1 MNLKKIIVLG
11 IFILMGGVCTKVD
24 AANFVI
30 SAPSSANVNTNFT
43 VSISHSG
50 DAIGSLQM
58 QIAITNAE
66 CSVQST
72 CSGGVANCNGG
83 SCLTSFNLANGLKAG
98 NNIITLSCRSAGG
111 SAKFTASVANKDAW
125 DVEGMKQLTINSASK
140 SVTINGTTATTKKT
154 TTQSTISKRP
164 TTARTTKSTTKSTTT
179 KKTTSTSTKTTKKSN
194 SSSTSTTTRFITT
207 HENMPYSTTTSETT
221 STASEMTTEEP
232 TTAYVP
238 DDLKLRELKIV
249 GYNINFKPNLSSY
262 TIDVD
267 EKVDELYIIA
277 SPADEQTEI
286 ETVGLVD
293 IAGKDYIQIR
303 VFNDNAKHEINYK
316 INIRRTKSN
325 TESSVVVGNIFS
337 DSFKLIVFAM
347 LAVIFFLILFFTVKG
362 LMKRSKDYDDRDDSQ
377 EYTNS
382 YTNNYA
388 NNYTNAYTNEYTNE
402 DTEELIPKSEEE
414 LKTLF
419 DELDKEQRK

>member
-1 MNLKKIIVLG
+1 MKRWFFIS
-11 IFILMGGVCTKVD
+11 IFMLVSLSMKVD

-30 SAPSSANVNTNFT
+30 SAPSSADVNANFT
-43 VSISHSG
+43 VSVSHSG
-50 DAIGSLQM
+50 DPIGSLQM

-98 NNIITLSCRSAGG
+98 NNIITLSCHSSGG
-111 SAKFTASVANKDAW
+111 TAKFVASVANKDAW

-140 SVTINGTTATTKKT
+140 SVTIKGSTATTKKL

-179 KKTTSTSTKTTKKSN
+179 KKTTSTSTKTTKKS
-194 SSSTSTTTRFITT
+194 SSTSTTATT
-207 HENMPYSTTTSETT
+207 KSTTTQNMWTQPTSDITTTSSSETT
-221 STASEMTTEEP
+221 TTEE
-232 TTAYVP
+232 TTTTVYVP

-262 TIDVD
+262 TIDID
-267 EKVDELYIIA
+267 ENVDELYIIA

-286 ETVGLVD
+286 ETVGLVN
-293 IAGKDYIQIR
+293 IEGKDSVQIR
-303 VFNDNAKHEINYK
+303 VYNENAHHEINYK
-316 INIRRTKSN
+316 INIRRNKRAS
-325 TESSVVVGNIFS
+325 ESGVIGNVFS

-347 LAVIFFLILFFTVKG
+347 LGVIFFLIIIFTIKG
-362 LMKRSKDYDDRDDSQ
+362 LIKKSKNKTEQTEPKVQQ
-377 EYTNS
+377 EE
-382 YTNNYA
+382 YA
-388 NNYTNAYTNEYTNE
+388 NEYTNE

-414 LKTLF
+414 LIMLF
-419 DELDKEQRK
+419 EELDKEQQK